1 MLFQRIIPAPDA
13 VGGREIPRRKAYD
26 QREYNFNGV
35 NVEET
40 IIRQGPDVMETRV
53 WWDK

>member
-26 QREYNFNGV
+26 QREKNLNGIHV
-35 NVEET
+35 AEAVS
-40 IIRQGPDVMETRV
+40 RQGPNVMETRV